1 MDDLIKAIEAL
12 IDKKLD
18 AYTVKFNENTI
29 PFIAGFTTQLTLEVI
44 KAENQLIRSF
54 TAKDFQGVFS
64 LMENLKNF
72 NPREVVPM
80 YLRSISKP

>member
-1 MDDLIKAIEAL
+1 MEEMIKAIEAL

-18 AYTVKFNENTI
+18 AYTAKFNENTI
-29 PFIAGFTTQLTLEVI
+29 PFIAGFTTQLTLETI
-44 KAENQLIRSF
+44 KAENQLKRSF
-54 TAKDFQGVFS
+54 TAEDFRGVFS
-64 LMENLKNF
+64 LMEKLKNF